1 MAGNPSEK
9 RATPVKRIP
18 HKESHD
24 RKDLLEILSRSRV
37 AHVAIDDG
45 GPIILPVAIA
55 PWKEGNELLLHGSA
69 ASRLFRKLSE
79 GAPACVSLTILEGL
93 VLARSAFESSMNYK
107 SLIAFGSGR
116 ALEGVEKEEA
126 LLALT
131 EHLFPER
138 TKELRDSTE
147 KELKATTII
156 AFPLDDYSVKVSDK
170 EPEDPES
177 DLSERVWA
185 GVVPVDQVL
194 GTPIPASN
202 LDPSI
207 PLPGYIE
214 RWS

>member
-1 MAGNPSEK
+1 MTGNPSEK
-9 RATPVKRIP
+9 RATPVKRLP

-24 RKDLLEILSRSRV
+24 REDLVQILNRSRV

-55 PWKEGNELLLHGSA
+55 PWHDYSQVLLHGSA
-69 ASRLFRKLSE
+69 ASRLFRRLSE
-79 GAPACVSLTILEGL
+79 GAPACISLTILEGL

-107 SLIAFGSGR
+107 SLLAFGVGR
-116 ALEGVEKEEA
+116 ALAGDEKEEA

-138 TKELRDSTE
+138 SKELRASTE
-147 KELKATTII
+147 QELKATTIV
-156 AFPLDDYSVKVSDK
+156 AFPLDDYAMKISDK

-177 DLSERVWA
+177 DLKERVWA
-185 GVVPVDQVL
+185 GVVPLTQVL
-194 GTPIPASN
+194 GDPISASN

-207 PLPGYIE
+207 PLPGYLD

>member
-1 MAGNPSEK
+1 MAGNPYEK
-9 RATPVKRIP
+9 RATPIKRLP

-24 RKDLLEILSRSRV
+24 RKDLIEILNRSRI
-37 AHVAIDDG
+37 AHVAISDG
-45 GPIILPVAIA
+45 GPIILPVAVA
-55 PWKEGNELLLHGSA
+55 PWRDGDELLLHGSA
-69 ASRLFRKLSE
+69 ASRLFRRLAE
-79 GAPACVSLTILEGL
+79 GAPACISLTILEGL

-107 SLIAFGSGR
+107 SLIAFGVGRTLSGD
-116 ALEGVEKEEA
+116 EKEEA

-138 TKELRDSTE
+138 TSELRKSTE

-156 AFPLDDYSVKVSDK
+156 AFPLDDYTVKLSDK

-177 DLSERVWA
+177 DLGERVWA
-185 GVVPVDQVL
+185 GVVPVAQVL
-194 GTPIPASN
+194 GKPIPASN

-207 PLPGYIE
+207 SIPGYID

>member
-24 RKDLLEILSRSRV
+24 RKDLVEILSRSRV

-116 ALEGVEKEEA
+116 SLDEGEKEEA

-156 AFPLDDYSVKVSDK
+156 AFPLDDYTVKVSDK

>member
-116 ALEGVEKEEA
+116 SLEGVEKEEA

-156 AFPLDDYSVKVSDK
+156 AFPLDDYTVKVSDK

>member
-1 MAGNPSEK
+1 MAGNPSQK
-9 RATPVKRIP
+9 RATPVKRLP

-24 RKDLLEILSRSRV
+24 RRDLLEILHRSRI

-55 PWKEGNELLLHGSA
+55 PWRDGNEVLLHGSA

-79 GAPACVSLTILEGL
+79 GAPACISLTILEGL

-107 SLIAFGSGR
+107 SLIAFGVGR
-116 ALEGVEKEEA
+116 TLEGSEKEEA

-138 TKELRDSTE
+138 SQELRASSE

-156 AFPLDDYSVKVSDK
+156 TFPLDDYTVKVSDK

-177 DLSERVWA
+177 DLTERVWA
-185 GVVPVDQVL
+185 GVVPIAQVL
-194 GTPIPASN
+194 GEPIPTSN

-207 PLPGYIE
+207 PLPGYID
-214 RWS
+214 RWR

>member
-116 ALEGVEKEEA
+116 SLEGVEKEEA

-156 AFPLDDYSVKVSDK
+156 AFPLDDYTVKVSDK

-177 DLSERVWA
+177 DLNERVWA

>member
-116 ALEGVEKEEA
+116 SLDEGEKEEA

-156 AFPLDDYSVKVSDK
+156 AFPLDDYTVKVSDK

>member
-9 RATPVKRIP
+9 RATSVKRIP

-116 ALEGVEKEEA
+116 SLEGVEKEEA

-156 AFPLDDYSVKVSDK
+156 AFPLDDYTVKVSDK

>member
-1 MAGNPSEK
+1 MAGNPSQK
-9 RATPVKRIP
+9 RATPVKRLP

-24 RKDLLEILSRSRV
+24 RRDLLEILHRSRI

-55 PWKEGNELLLHGSA
+55 PWRDGNEVLLHGSA

-79 GAPACVSLTILEGL
+79 GAPACISLTVLEGL

-107 SLIAFGSGR
+107 SLIAFGVGR
-116 ALEGVEKEEA
+116 TLEGSEKEEA

-138 TKELRDSTE
+138 SQELRVSSE

-156 AFPLDDYSVKVSDK
+156 TFPLDDYTVKVSDK

-177 DLSERVWA
+177 DLKERVWA
-185 GVVPVDQVL
+185 GVVPIAQVL
-194 GTPIPASN
+194 GEPIATSN

-207 PLPGYIE
+207 PLPGYID
-214 RWS
+214 RWR

>member
-116 ALEGVEKEEA
+116 SLDEGEKEEA

-207 PLPGYIE
+207 PLPGYIQ

>member
-116 ALEGVEKEEA
+116 SLDEGEKEEA

-156 AFPLDDYSVKVSDK
+156 AFPLDDYTVKVSDK

-185 GVVPVDQVL
+185 GVVPVNQVL

>member
-116 ALEGVEKEEA
+116 SLEGVEKEEA

-156 AFPLDDYSVKVSDK
+156 AFPLDDYTVKVSDK

-185 GVVPVDQVL
+185 GVVPVDQAL

>member
-1 MAGNPSEK
+1 MAGNPSQK
-9 RATPVKRIP
+9 RATPVKRLP
-18 HKESHD
+18 RKESHD
-24 RKDLLEILSRSRV
+24 RRDLLEILHRSRI

-55 PWKEGNELLLHGSA
+55 PWRDGNEVLLHGSA

-79 GAPACVSLTILEGL
+79 GAPACISLTILEGL

-107 SLIAFGSGR
+107 SLIAFGVGR
-116 ALEGVEKEEA
+116 TLEGSEKEEA

-138 TKELRDSTE
+138 SQELRVSSE

-156 AFPLDDYSVKVSDK
+156 TFPLDDYTVKVSDK

-177 DLSERVWA
+177 DLKERVWA
-185 GVVPVDQVL
+185 GVVPIAQVL
-194 GTPIPASN
+194 GEPIPTSN

-207 PLPGYIE
+207 PLPGYID
-214 RWS
+214 RWC

>member
-116 ALEGVEKEEA
+116 SLEGVEKEEA

-207 PLPGYIE
+207 PLPGYIQ

>member
-24 RKDLLEILSRSRV
+24 RKDLVEILSRSRV

-116 ALEGVEKEEA
+116 SLEGVEKEEA

-156 AFPLDDYSVKVSDK
+156 AFPLDDYTVKVSDK

-177 DLSERVWA
+177 DLNERVWA

>member
-1 MAGNPSEK
+1 VAGNPSEK

-116 ALEGVEKEEA
+116 SLEGVEKEEA

-156 AFPLDDYSVKVSDK
+156 AFPLDDYTVKVSDK

>member
-1 MAGNPSEK
+1 MAGNPSQK
-9 RATPVKRIP
+9 RATPVKRLP

-24 RKDLLEILSRSRV
+24 RRDLLEILHRSRI

-55 PWKEGNELLLHGSA
+55 PWRDGNEVLLHGSA

-79 GAPACVSLTILEGL
+79 GAPACISLTILEGL

-107 SLIAFGSGR
+107 SLIAFGVGR
-116 ALEGVEKEEA
+116 TLEGSEKEEA

-138 TKELRDSTE
+138 SQELRASSE

-156 AFPLDDYSVKVSDK
+156 TFPLDDYTVKVSDK

-177 DLSERVWA
+177 DLKERVWA
-185 GVVPVDQVL
+185 GVVPIAQVL
-194 GTPIPASN
+194 GEPIATSN

-207 PLPGYIE
+207 PLPGYID
-214 RWS
+214 RWR

>member
-1 MAGNPSEK
+1 VAGNPSEK

-24 RKDLLEILSRSRV
+24 RKDLVEILSRSRV

-116 ALEGVEKEEA
+116 SLEGVEKEEA

-156 AFPLDDYSVKVSDK
+156 AFPLDDYTVKVSDK

>member
-116 ALEGVEKEEA
+116 SLEGVEKEEA

-156 AFPLDDYSVKVSDK
+156 AFPLDDYTVKVSDK

-202 LDPSI
+202 LDSSI

-214 RWS
+214 RWR

>member
-1 MAGNPSEK
+1 MAGNPSQK
-9 RATPVKRIP
+9 RATPVKRLP

-24 RKDLLEILSRSRV
+24 RRDLLEILHRSRI

-55 PWKEGNELLLHGSA
+55 PWRDGNEVLLHGSA

-79 GAPACVSLTILEGL
+79 GAPACISLTILEGL

-107 SLIAFGSGR
+107 SLIAFGVGR
-116 ALEGVEKEEA
+116 TLEGSEKEEA

-138 TKELRDSTE
+138 SQELRASSE

-156 AFPLDDYSVKVSDK
+156 TFPLDDYTVKVSDK

-177 DLSERVWA
+177 DLTERVWA
-185 GVVPVDQVL
+185 GVVPIAQVL
-194 GTPIPASN
+194 GEPIATSN

-207 PLPGYIE
+207 PLPGYID
-214 RWS
+214 RWR

>member
-1 MAGNPSEK
+1 MAGNPSQK
-9 RATPVKRIP
+9 RATPVKRLP

-24 RKDLLEILSRSRV
+24 RRDLLEILHRSRI

-55 PWKEGNELLLHGSA
+55 PWRDGNEVLLHGSA

-79 GAPACVSLTILEGL
+79 GAPACISLTILEGL

-107 SLIAFGSGR
+107 SLIAFGVGR
-116 ALEGVEKEEA
+116 TLEGSEKEEA

-138 TKELRDSTE
+138 SQELRASSE

-156 AFPLDDYSVKVSDK
+156 TFPLDDYTVKVSDK

-177 DLSERVWA
+177 DLKEPVWA
-185 GVVPVDQVL
+185 GVVPIAQVL
-194 GTPIPASN
+194 GEPIATSN

-207 PLPGYIE
+207 PLPGYID
-214 RWS
+214 RWR

>member
-1 MAGNPSEK
+1 MAGNPSQK
-9 RATPVKRIP
+9 RATPVKRLP

-24 RKDLLEILSRSRV
+24 RRDLLEILHRSRI

-55 PWKEGNELLLHGSA
+55 PWRDGNEALLHGSA

-79 GAPACVSLTILEGL
+79 GAPACISLTILEGL

-107 SLIAFGSGR
+107 SLIAFGVGR
-116 ALEGVEKEEA
+116 TLEGSEKEEA

-138 TKELRDSTE
+138 SQELRASSE

-156 AFPLDDYSVKVSDK
+156 TFPLDDYTVKVSDK

-177 DLSERVWA
+177 DLKERVWA
-185 GVVPVDQVL
+185 GVVPIAQVL
-194 GTPIPASN
+194 GEPIATSN

-207 PLPGYIE
+207 PLPEYID
-214 RWS
+214 RWR

>member
-1 MAGNPSEK
+1 MAGNPYEK
-9 RATPVKRIP
+9 RATPIKRLP

-24 RKDLLEILSRSRV
+24 RKDLIEILNRSRI

-45 GPIILPVAIA
+45 GPIILPVAVA
-55 PWKEGNELLLHGSA
+55 PWRDGDELLLHGSA
-69 ASRLFRKLSE
+69 ASRLFRRLAE
-79 GAPACVSLTILEGL
+79 GAPACISLTILEGL

-107 SLIAFGSGR
+107 SLIAFGVGRTLSGD
-116 ALEGVEKEEA
+116 EKEEA

-138 TKELRDSTE
+138 TSELRDSTE

-156 AFPLDDYSVKVSDK
+156 ALPLDDYTVKVSDK

-177 DLSERVWA
+177 DLGERVWA
-185 GVVPVDQVL
+185 GVVPVAQVL
-194 GTPIPASN
+194 GKPIPASN

-207 PLPGYIE
+207 PIPGYID
-214 RWS
+214 RWR

>member
-1 MAGNPSEK
+1 MAGNPSQK
-9 RATPVKRIP
+9 RATPVKRLP

-24 RKDLLEILSRSRV
+24 RRDLLEILHRSRI

-55 PWKEGNELLLHGSA
+55 PWRDGNEVLLHGSA

-79 GAPACVSLTILEGL
+79 GAPACISLTILEGL

-107 SLIAFGSGR
+107 SLIAFGVGR
-116 ALEGVEKEEA
+116 TLEGSEKEEA

-138 TKELRDSTE
+138 SQELRVSSE

-156 AFPLDDYSVKVSDK
+156 TFPLDDYTVKVSDK

-177 DLSERVWA
+177 DLKERVWA
-185 GVVPVDQVL
+185 GVVPIAQVL
-194 GTPIPASN
+194 GEPIATSN

-207 PLPGYIE
+207 PLPGYID
-214 RWS
+214 RWR